1 MSSINVNTIKSRLGG
16 PPTLPSGVVVSA
28 AATFS
33 NDVSIG
39 GTLTYEDVTNIDSV
53 GLITARNGIKI
64 GAAGIGGTIAANGN
78 TTLAG
83 VVTATGFVGD
93 VTGDLT
99 GAVNTAAQTN
109 ITSVG
114 TLTGLVVNG
123 ETKFGAA
130 GVGGTI
136 RANGDTTLVGVLT
149 ATKMVVNENSAFNDA
164 DEYLLVKNT
173 GAACN
178 ISVVGGTGN
187 HSSVNLG
194 DTDDFNIQKIRS
206 GHTDNSLAFFT
217 NNAERLRFDSNGRT
231 LIGTTSSLVN
241 SPLLQVYQASSG
253 SGAQILIRGDG
264 NSYCEASVL
273 GQVNSSS
280 RGSGWYA
287 HDRNAN
293 NEWFWG
299 RPYSGNDQFII
310 ARKTSPSNPGQ
321 DTAQTANSIMTV
333 QSGGNV
339 SIDDGNLLLASGHG
353 IDFSAT
359 ANSGGSMSSEL
370 LDDYEEGTFSPVFNG
385 SNGGG
390 TSRTG
395 AGFYTKVG
403 DIVTCFLQLNNA
415 DGSNFGGGYMKVTG
429 LPYAATQ
436 QSWTTN
442 IWLYRVGFDTARIPM
457 FYIGVGDS
465 FAYGY
470 YSRNDDSWQP
480 WYVSEWDATQLYA
493 RFHIT
498 YLA

>member
-206 GHTDNSLAFFT
+206 GHSDNSLAFFT
-217 NNAERLRFDSNGRT
+217 NNTSRLHLDNAGRIGINTTTFDDAREALRIQSPPGQTGTFLTILSNEAASSQIFFGDNDFNEGRIDYDHSTNSMGFYTNDNERCLVWDDGIKVSGVT
-231 LIGTTSSLVN
+231 STTSFSVGPGLIQEEFDNYGTALTGTYNHDVVDHGMILYAYSN
-241 SPLLQVYQASSG
+241 ASASFV
-253 SGAQILIRGDG
+253 LNLRGDG
-264 NSYCEASVL
+264 STTLNSLMHIGQSSVFTAYT
-273 GQVNSSS
+273 GSNNTSYYMTDFQIDGSSQTEEWNGGS
-280 RGSGWYA
+280 APTAGTGSGYDVYTFNILKTA
-287 HDRNAN
+287 DATFKVFAN
-293 NEWFWG
+293 F
-299 RPYSGNDQFII
+299 
-310 ARKTSPSNPGQ
+310 
-321 DTAQTANSIMTV
+321 
-333 QSGGNV
+333 
-339 SIDDGNLLLASGHG
+339 
-353 IDFSAT
+353 
-359 ANSGGSMSSEL
+359 
-370 LDDYEEGTFSPVFNG
+370 
-385 SNGGG
+385 
-390 TSRTG
+390 
-395 AGFYTKVG
+395 
-403 DIVTCFLQLNNA
+403 
-415 DGSNFGGGYMKVTG
+415 SNF
-429 LPYAATQ
+429 
-436 QSWTTN
+436 N
-442 IWLYRVGFDTARIPM
+442 
-457 FYIGVGDS
+457 
-465 FAYGY
+465 
-470 YSRNDDSWQP
+470 
-480 WYVSEWDATQLYA
+480 
-493 RFHIT
+493 
-498 YLA
+498 